1 MIIYLHGF
9 DSNSPG
15 NHEKVMQLQ
24 FIDPDV
30 RLISYSTRHPKHDMQ
45 HLLKE
50 VDKMLQLTADDR
62 PLICGVGLGG
72 YWAERIGFLC
82 DIRQAVFNPNLF
94 PHENMEGKIDRPEEY
109 ADIAT
114 KCVTNFREKNRDRCL
129 VVLSR
134 QDEALDSQRSADLL
148 HHYYEIIWDEEQ
160 THKFKNISPH
170 LQRLKAFKPFPCL
183 QTRAGFTARVFSCL
197 HLLVSLKK
205 YATKLDAHQFW
216 YDQCTVHG
224 ILDSAEWFH

>member
-72 YWAERIGFLC
+72 LLG
-82 DIRQAVFNPNLF
+82 
-94 PHENMEGKIDRPEEY
+94 G
-109 ADIAT
+109 ADWFSVRYPPGGVQS
-114 KCVTNFREKNRDRCL
+114 KPV
-129 VVLSR
+129 
-134 QDEALDSQRSADLL
+134 SA
-148 HHYYEIIWDEEQ
+148 
-160 THKFKNISPH
+160 
-170 LQRLKAFKPFPCL
+170 
-183 QTRAGFTARVFSCL
+183 
-197 HLLVSLKK
+197 
-205 YATKLDAHQFW
+205 
-216 YDQCTVHG
+216 
-224 ILDSAEWFH
+224 

>member
-15 NHEKVMQLQ
+15 NHEKVLQLQ

-50 VDKMLQLTADDR
+50 VDKMLQLNVDDR

-82 DIRQAVFNPNLF
+82 DIRQVVFNPNL
-94 PHENMEGKIDRPEEY
+94 
-109 ADIAT
+109 
-114 KCVTNFREKNRDRCL
+114 
-129 VVLSR
+129 SR
-134 QDEALDSQRSADLL
+134 TRT
-148 HHYYEIIWDEEQ
+148 W
-160 THKFKNISPH
+160 
-170 LQRLKAFKPFPCL
+170 KAKL
-183 QTRAGFTARVFSCL
+183 TARKSMSILRPSASAIFGR
-197 HLLVSLKK
+197 KT
-205 YATKLDAHQFW
+205 ATAAW
-216 YDQCTVHG
+216 
-224 ILDSAEWFH
+224 

>member
-15 NHEKVMQLQ
+15 NHEKVLQLQ

-50 VDKMLQLTADDR
+50 VDKMLQLNTDDR

-82 DIRQAVFNPNLF
+82 DVRQAILTPICFLRKTWKGRSTGLKSMLISGPSASTISAR
-94 PHENMEGKIDRPEEY
+94 KTAI
-109 ADIAT
+109 
-114 KCVTNFREKNRDRCL
+114 
-129 VVLSR
+129 VV
-134 QDEALDSQRSADLL
+134 
-148 HHYYEIIWDEEQ
+148 W
-160 THKFKNISPH
+160 
-170 LQRLKAFKPFPCL
+170 
-183 QTRAGFTARVFSCL
+183 
-197 HLLVSLKK
+197 
-205 YATKLDAHQFW
+205 
-216 YDQCTVHG
+216 
-224 ILDSAEWFH
+224 

>member
-15 NHEKVMQLQ
+15 NHEKVLQLQ

-30 RLISYSTRHPKHDMQ
+30 RLISYSTLHPKHDMQ

-94 PHENMEGKIDRPEEY
+94 PYENMEGKIDRPEEY
-109 ADIAT
+109 QDIAT
-114 KCVTNFREKNRDRCL
+114 KCVNNFREKIATAAWWCYHAMMRRWIANVRLNCCIIITKSSGMKNRR
-129 VVLSR
+129 
-134 QDEALDSQRSADLL
+134 
-148 HHYYEIIWDEEQ
+148 
-160 THKFKNISPH
+160 TN
-170 LQRLKAFKPFPCL
+170 LK
-183 QTRAGFTARVFSCL
+183 VFHRTCS
-197 HLLVSLKK
+197 
-205 YATKLDAHQFW
+205 
-216 YDQCTVHG
+216 
-224 ILDSAEWFH
+224 E